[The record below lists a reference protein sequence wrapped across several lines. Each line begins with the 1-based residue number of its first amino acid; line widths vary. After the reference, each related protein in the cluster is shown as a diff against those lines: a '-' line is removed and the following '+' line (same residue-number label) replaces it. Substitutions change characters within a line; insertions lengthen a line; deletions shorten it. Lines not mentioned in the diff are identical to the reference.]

1 MLIGNTDFKVNSSFL
16 AMEKDTSIII
26 TKILED
32 TELKKLLYYT
42 TKDCLSKPDL
52 NQEQTY
58 SLIGE
63 NVRIVPRVPVEK
75 EGKPYVIIAFDNFM
89 ENQTNPEFRD
99 SIITFD
105 ILMPFEMWDLDDF
118 RLRPYKIAGRI
129 DGRINNQRL
138 TGIGKVQFLSANQ
151 MIIND
156 QFAGITLMYQVIHGG
171 EDTHE

>member
-16 AMEKDTSIII
+16 AMEKDFSIIV

-32 TELKKLLYYT
+32 DELKKLLYYN
-42 TKDCLSKPDL
+42 TKDCLSKPSL
-52 NQEQTY
+52 TQEQSY
-58 SLIGE
+58 SLIGN
-63 NVRIVPRVPVEK
+63 NVRIVPRLPIEQ
-75 EGKPYVIIAFDNFM
+75 EGKPYILIAFDNFM
-89 ENQTNPEFRD
+89 ENASNPQFRD

-105 ILMPFEMWDLDDF
+105 ILVPFEMWDLDDF

-129 DGRINNQRL
+129 DGRINNQKL

-156 QFAGITLMYQVIHGG
+156 QFAGLSLMYQVIYGG
-171 EDTHE
+171 EDRNE